1 MKKIL
6 LFICPILLFGCEK
19 DIYNN
24 IKSNPINNADS
35 VFVNPINLAE
45 PDTNYL
51 SYIENTDLDETQK
64 NKDLILY
71 YLGEA
76 IFSVCQNE
84 NLVEEIIQNSDEE
97 GLLPISE
104 LMNNQEAY
112 DIIEN
117 RLTELGQNYSS
128 LVSDLNYDD
137 IDYYPVINIANIN
150 STNRIYDTNP
160 IVAAGVSYSQGATEG
175 NIMAW
180 LNEDNETQTEVLVN
194 ESNNSELQIP
204 LFVVTLHTD
213 YIEELDTAD
222 YNYYFPI
229 KKNDPPSSFSTW
241 YFNTTGYRINYRY
254 ESDNYSN
261 FRYTGFH
268 ILRSISNNSLSIT
281 AQDVTGGLI
290 DNIHKNYVNTNNFQ
304 NTTKSLNL
312 NLNFNSTLYNY
323 VASLLVTYEYDWY
336 ATKKTLKINGTY
348 VGTVYVKC
356 SMNNASEWYQ
366 IPQTNRNTNA
376 TYNSK
381 GYIKISNPY

>member
-1 MKKIL
+1 MTLFEDIL
-6 LFICPILLFGCEK
+6 TT
-19 DIYNN
+19 
-24 IKSNPINNADS
+24 A
-35 VFVNPINLAE
+35 
-45 PDTNYL
+45 
-51 SYIENTDLDETQK
+51 
-64 NKDLILY
+64 
-71 YLGEA
+71 
-76 IFSVCQNE
+76 
-84 NLVEEIIQNSDEE
+84 
-97 GLLPISE
+97 
-104 LMNNQEAY
+104 
-112 DIIEN
+112 
-117 RLTELGQNYSS
+117 
-128 LVSDLNYDD
+128 
-137 IDYYPVINIANIN
+137 
-150 STNRIYDTNP
+150 
-160 IVAAGVSYSQGATEG
+160 
-175 NIMAW
+175 
-180 LNEDNETQTEVLVN
+180 QTEVLVN